1 MWLIAELVGDDV
13 RRLTQSGIAEVGNVR
28 KPLAEGDCFQA
39 TALHCAAF
47 ISLNTLMFC
56 APSSI
61 IGLFR
66 GKSMND
72 LARHDE
78 FAHIM
83 RRVFELAERLSKH
96 DPNAD
101 GWVSIETENEIGVI
115 GASLAISLGVDES
128 KIDVF

>member
-1 MWLIAELVGDDV
+1 
-13 RRLTQSGIAEVGNVR
+13 
-28 KPLAEGDCFQA
+28 
-39 TALHCAAF
+39 
-47 ISLNTLMFC
+47 
-56 APSSI
+56 
-61 IGLFR
+61 
-66 GKSMND
+66 MND